1 MYAGNR
7 SIRLDVYWNEDSQPY
22 TINQKTG
29 EVEMEYDEI
38 IEWMESHASVDL
50 YMNMEKS
57 ADFMIQFC
65 GTLSPAT
72 RERIILEVPNA
83 EEYTG
88 RYEAILDLNS
98 AGLSYENALEFIK
111 SNKVWAVVMSKEDSE
126 GRFAKLLGGDVTV
139 YINDKDA
146 GIITKV
152 N

>member
-1 MYAGNR
+1 
-7 SIRLDVYWNEDSQPY
+7 
-22 TINQKTG
+22 
-29 EVEMEYDEI
+29 
-38 IEWMESHASVDL
+38 
-50 YMNMEKS
+50 MEKS
-57 ADFMIQFC
+57 ADFMKQFC

-88 RYEAILDLNS
+88 RYEAILGLNS